1 VSANKVPLLSNK
13 RLRVTLREDRAVFL
27 VCTAIA
33 FLFWFFVKLSQ
44 DYESEW
50 TFDMTYLLP
59 PEKAFLEAPPD
70 KVTAN
75 VEGRGWDLMYLY
87 FFRRHDTVQV
97 QVDGGLVPSLNE
109 RSLIARLSPFV
120 TSSNLDIT
128 GVKEEY
134 IDLSYELRDSKKVP
148 VRLAKELLFMPE
160 HYQTQP
166 ATLSPDSITIS
177 GPESLI
183 RSLQEWPTDSGQI
196 KGLRSD
202 FRKRIPLQQPARKVL
217 DIQPQEVELFVAVE
231 PFVEKT
237 FLFVPVQVKN
247 APDSLKI
254 FPSSV
259 KIACVIGM
267 SQFGSIEADDFSV
280 VADLENFELNSEN
293 NTVPFFLA
301 DKPEAAKSVRISPPS
316 GEFFFQ
322 VTPDSLT
329 LPDIAPR

>member
-1 VSANKVPLLSNK
+1 VSTNKVPLLNNK

-27 VCTAIA
+27 ICTAIA

-59 PEKAFLEAPPD
+59 AEKAFLEAPPE
-70 KVTAN
+70 KVTAD

-87 FFRRHDTVQV
+87 FFRRHDTVRIQV
-97 QVDGGLVPSLNE
+97 EGGLVPSLNE

-120 TSSNLDIT
+120 TSSNLDVV

-134 IDLSYELRDSKKVP
+134 IDLSYELRASKKVP
-148 VRLAKELLFMPE
+148 VRLAKELMFMPE
-160 HYQTQP
+160 HYQTRP
-166 ATLSPDSITIS
+166 IALNPDSVTLS

-183 RSLQEWPTDSGQI
+183 RSIQEWPTDSGQI
-196 KGLRSD
+196 KGLRAD
-202 FRKRIPLQQPARKVL
+202 FQDQIPLQQPARKVL
-217 DIQPQEVELFVAVE
+217 DVEPKEVELSVKVE

-267 SQFGSIEADDFSV
+267 SQFSSIEASDFTV

-293 NTVPFFLA
+293 NTVPFHLSEM
-301 DKPEAAKSVRISPPS
+301 PEAARSVRISPPS

-322 VTPDSLT
+322 VTPDSLFIPT
-329 LPDIAPR
+329 IPR